1 MASEN
6 QPNTPVHVSLI
17 MDGNGRW
24 AKERGQERVYGHLEG
39 VESVRACVEAAVEA
53 GVRYLS
59 LYAFSEE
66 NWNRPEAEVTA
77 LMGLMVKAMAN
88 EMDSLHK
95 NGVRFVVIGNR
106 ERLAPELNETID
118 SCMAMTAGNQ
128 VLTLVIFLSYS
139 GKWDI
144 LQAAKKMALEMF
156 EHPEKKEDIL
166 ELVSDTDSDGVNVV
180 IGSESSVKVMNNSAL
195 VFKPVVRDGKTIG
208 AIGIIG
214 PRRMDY
220 AKVVATIEGLAG
232 NVESILNESTLM
244 LSGKEFD
251 GGDENGAG

>member
-1 MASEN
+1 MSAETKSN
-6 QPNTPVHVSLI
+6 IPVHVSLI

-88 EMDSLHK
+88 EMESLHK
-95 NGVRFVVIGNR
+95 NGVRFVVVGNR
-106 ERLAPELNETID
+106 DRLAPELNETID
-118 SCMAMTAGNQ
+118 SCMAMTAENQ

-144 LQAAKKMALEMF
+144 LQAAKRMAMDVL
-156 EHPEKKEDIL
+156 EHPEKREELLSMDVDGFAPYLATAGIPDPDLIVRTSGENRLSNYLLWQGAYSELLFVDTLWPDFRKEEFRAALDYY
-166 ELVSDTDSDGVNVV
+166 SKRDRRYGK
-180 IGSESSVKVMNNSAL
+180 VK
-195 VFKPVVRDGKTIG
+195 
-208 AIGIIG
+208 
-214 PRRMDY
+214 
-220 AKVVATIEGLAG
+220 
-232 NVESILNESTLM
+232 
-244 LSGKEFD
+244 
-251 GGDENGAG
+251 